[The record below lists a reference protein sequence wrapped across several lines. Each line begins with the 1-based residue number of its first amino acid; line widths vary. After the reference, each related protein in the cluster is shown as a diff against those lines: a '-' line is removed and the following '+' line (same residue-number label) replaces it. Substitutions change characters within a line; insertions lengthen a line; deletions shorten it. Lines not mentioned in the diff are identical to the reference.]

1 MRHDQPMVIPVLLTE
16 RGVVSI
22 PPTKL
27 TSALLPAL
35 LAVCVLTYPSV
46 HIANAENVPLP
57 SWDESGRGQAPD
69 AALFPSRGDMFDG
82 VSGDIFQGGND
93 LPEVAQPSSMFDS
106 MPSAPSRPPS
116 GRPGAAANL
125 GSAVRNIQ
133 TGNPLGAFRAVGAA
147 ASQGPSAIPAVG
159 QVVGGMG
166 GSLPGGAAQIARTVQ
181 AGTQAIGGAAAIGS
195 ARGQFQRGG
204 SGAQGAIGAIDNAVG
219 LGQGLD
225 AFGQGQP
232 ANLQGILQ
240 GLGGGAVSGALDN
253 GIGAGPFGQF
263 VGRNNQILQGLAFIA
278 LLQSLFGDLFHFGA
292 EQEFNSSNTG
302 ESARIAFNNL
312 LSPTSGIGSGVPS
325 VSNPL
330 IPGGGSNAF
339 TNGIAGRVGEITS
352 GVPGTDRGNL
362 ACAWVVNDVFR
373 QVHGSTITGPNGNSL
388 SVYETMQAMERQPQM
403 FTSVTREQAEA
414 SGGDYIIAS
423 NYAYGGSGSH
433 IGIGSGSTV
442 WSNSSGRTSIQQ
454 NYTTGSWENHYGA
467 TRYYLV
473 RQ

>member
-1 MRHDQPMVIPVLLTE
+1 MRHDQPMVIQVLLTE

-22 PPTKL
+22 PPTKR

-35 LAVCVLTYPSV
+35 LAVCVLTYPSI

-106 MPSAPSRPPS
+106 MPSAPSGPPLGRS
-116 GRPGAAANL
+116 GAVANL

-147 ASQGPSAIPAVG
+147 ASQGPAAIPAVG

-166 GSLPGGAAQIARTVQ
+166 GSLQGGAGQIARTVQ
-181 AGTQAIGGAAAIGS
+181 AGAQVIGGAAAIGS
-195 ARGQFQRGG
+195 ALGQFQRGG
-204 SGAQGAIGAIDNAVG
+204 SGAQGAIGAIGNAVG
-219 LGQGLD
+219 VGQGLGS
-225 AFGQGQP
+225 FGQGQP
-232 ANLQGILQ
+232 GNLQGILQ
-240 GLGGGAVSGALDN
+240 GLGGSAASGALGN

-263 VGRNNQILQGLAFIA
+263 VGRNNEILQGLAFIA

-312 LSPTSGIGSGVPS
+312 LSPTSGIGSGAPS

-433 IGIGSGSTV
+433 IGIGRGSTV